1 MRIVD
6 YKPDVSFYC
15 RTVDSFVDDSQKQS
29 YKYIVER
36 VSNGLYV
43 DVGDNSYLDVY
54 LSELNMQLRKSLIV
68 EDVTLIR
75 QIASILN
82 FIINHYQ
89 NTHNSTV
96 QECYLSYIFALSAL
110 GKNIKSA
117 IEEWLNF
124 LSRNGCYTNYN
135 DIIIALYTTFCNVS
149 ADTYVDVKYFGVF
162 AAADISKYLT
172 NFGND
177 HVDDIKAIMS
187 DLLNRDYQLSNENYL
202 NKMYKFE
209 EGEISVVDHDG
220 VVGNEHV
227 FDLYITTEA
236 RKTEY
241 DEGIYNVKVKVPV
254 YTPRV
259 RDLYVKN
266 ITRESELILGHE
278 TGVEYR
284 WISES
289 ILFKQIQLAFKDC
302 IVKRHASPNFLG
314 RQHYD
319 VYLPELK
326 IALEYQGDQ
335 HFRPISFFGGEA
347 GFIETQK
354 RDRCKRK
361 LSEDNGVY
369 QIDVLPGYNIVGVL
383 KKILQCHRTRGYDID
398 ALISNIKDI
407 TKTTHSNFELR
418 ESAVTRINL
427 EHKINVGEDNN
438 LEIII
443 EGLIQKASKTK
454 IGQRKLTTEAVL
466 RYQGLC
472 YKYMRTHE
480 YEKELK
486 VRIMMCARGIEDH
499 SFDKYWREKEL
510 IKTIGVENF
519 TADYSKSL

>member
-96 QECYLSYIFALSAL
+96 QECYPSYIFALSAL

-202 NKMYKFE
+202 NK
-209 EGEISVVDHDG
+209 
-220 VVGNEHV
+220 
-227 FDLYITTEA
+227 
-236 RKTEY
+236 R
-241 DEGIYNVKVKVPV
+241 
-254 YTPRV
+254 
-259 RDLYVKN
+259 
-266 ITRESELILGHE
+266 
-278 TGVEYR
+278 
-284 WISES
+284 
-289 ILFKQIQLAFKDC
+289 
-302 IVKRHASPNFLG
+302 NFC
-314 RQHYD
+314 
-319 VYLPELK
+319 
-326 IALEYQGDQ
+326 
-335 HFRPISFFGGEA
+335 S
-347 GFIETQK
+347 
-354 RDRCKRK
+354 
-361 LSEDNGVY
+361 
-369 QIDVLPGYNIVGVL
+369 
-383 KKILQCHRTRGYDID
+383 
-398 ALISNIKDI
+398 
-407 TKTTHSNFELR
+407 
-418 ESAVTRINL
+418 
-427 EHKINVGEDNN
+427 
-438 LEIII
+438 
-443 EGLIQKASKTK
+443 
-454 IGQRKLTTEAVL
+454 
-466 RYQGLC
+466 
-472 YKYMRTHE
+472 
-480 YEKELK
+480 
-486 VRIMMCARGIEDH
+486 
-499 SFDKYWREKEL
+499 
-510 IKTIGVENF
+510 
-519 TADYSKSL
+519 